1 MKLPIPGPQISPPR
15 PSGQTYS
22 PQPSIQSALEME
34 IPADRIARKINEMI
48 EATRETSSGSVESDW
63 TTVEAGLRL
72 YLEFTKRPMP
82 PGISLPETSS
92 GTPAVP
98 SPVEWQGKPNR
109 QKQPLPRQNEDA
121 GTLRNFMIYSPPAL
135 ADEASGWEKEG
146 TEFSIQGWQ
155 RRPPTPDPVA
165 PSGPAPVNRS
175 APWLSMLCA
184 LITISGLVIGV
195 TFLSSKPNLGQGDHQ
210 APLQI
215 VGSSEVLS
223 PEMTAPAAA
232 RNASVPSNATPGG
245 WANRKQYDE
254 WTPKFE
260 ASLND
265 E

>member
-1 MKLPIPGPQISPPR
+1 MKLPIPSPQISPPR
-15 PSGQTYS
+15 PSGQ
-22 PQPSIQSALEME
+22 PNFPHQSIQSALETE
-34 IPADRIARKINEMI
+34 IPADRIARKINQMI
-48 EATRETSSGSVESDW
+48 EATRETSAGSVESDW

-72 YLEFTKRPMP
+72 YLEFTKRPIS
-82 PGISLPETSS
+82 PGYTVVETTS
-92 GTPAVP
+92 GTPAG
-98 SPVEWQGKPNR
+98 SSSVEWQGKPNR

-121 GTLRNFMIYSPPAL
+121 DTLRNFMIYSQPAL

-195 TFLSSKPNLGQGDHQ
+195 TFLSLKPNLGPGDHQ

-215 VGSSEVLS
+215 AGTSEVLS
-223 PEMTAPAAA
+223 PAKTAPAAA
-232 RNASVPSNATPGG
+232 GNASVPSDATPAG
-245 WANRKQYDE
+245 WTNREQYDE
-254 WTPKFE
+254 WSPKFE
-260 ASLND
+260 VTFQ
-265 E
+265 EE